1 MDELLI
7 DIQLITHPI
16 ISIYD
21 VELNDLV
28 VYTINIL
35 NCLYEKKFAK
45 KHIYPEIIKQ
55 LVCETNIGL
64 FGKEYNDFEV
74 KDHKATVAH
83 LKTIP
88 QFEQRT
94 KEWFDF
100 RKNNI
105 GASEG
110 AIIFGKSIFS
120 NGKKLLLKKCGHSEP
135 YVSNPA
141 CQHGTKYEPVI
152 QLLYQNKNN
161 TILYEFGSIA
171 HSDYPMIS
179 ASPDGITETGI
190 MIEIKAPYR
199 RKITGIP
206 PAYYSYQMQQQL
218 QVCNL
223 DRVDF
228 VECKIE
234 EYLNKK
240 LYLQDVGDNGDINGH
255 VDAVGNVKGLILE
268 FFVHTDTT
276 SSVDWIYPDKFLS
289 VDEISSWLETEK
301 NKLNIED
308 NKTFSR
314 EIYYRIE
321 KYSCCGVWRDDDW
334 WNSNKH
340 KYVEFWDTV
349 VVHRKKGIKSLIKK
363 KKPRQKR
370 KVKCLIE
377 D

>member
-7 DIQLITHPI
+7 DIRDITEPI
-16 ISIYD
+16 VEAYD
-21 VELNDLV
+21 VELEDLV
-28 VYTINIL
+28 VYTISIL
-35 NCLYEKKFAK
+35 KCIYEKKFVK
-45 KHIYPEIIKQ
+45 KHIYKEIIKQ
-55 LVCETNIGL
+55 LVCRIYLETYGSV
-64 FGKEYNDFEV
+64 YNNFKV
-74 KDHKATVAH
+74 IDHRETVEH

-94 KEWFDF
+94 KEWFNF

-135 YVSNPA
+135 YVTNPA

-171 HSDYPMIS
+171 HPDYPMVS
-179 ASPDGITETGI
+179 ASPDGITETGV
-190 MIEIKAPYR
+190 MIEIKAPFR
-199 RKITGIP
+199 RKITSIP
-206 PAYYSYQMQQQL
+206 PVYYWYQMQQQL

-240 LYLQDVGDNGDINGH
+240 RYLKDHEEESTNSNTNSD
-255 VDAVGNVKGLILE
+255 GNTKGVIIE
-268 FFVHTDTT
+268 YFIYTGST
-276 SSVDWIYPDKFLS
+276 SSVDWIYPEKFLL
-289 VDEISSWLETEK
+289 VDEIPSWIETEK
-301 NKLNIED
+301 NKLEVED

-314 EIYYRIE
+314 EIYYKID

-349 VVHRKKGIKSLIKK
+349 ISQRKIGIETLVKK
-363 KKPRQKR
+363 KKIRKKR

>member
-7 DIQLITHPI
+7 HLRDITSPI
-16 ISIYD
+16 INSYD
-21 VELNDLV
+21 VELKDLV
-28 VYTINIL
+28 FYTINIL
-35 NCLYEKKFAK
+35 KCIYEKKFVK
-45 KHIYPEIIKQ
+45 KQIYKEFIKQ
-55 LVCETNIGL
+55 LICSMYIET
-64 FGKEYNDFEV
+64 FGHIYNNFEV
-74 KDHKATVAH
+74 EDHTETVNY

-120 NGKKLLLKKCGHSEP
+120 NGKKLLLKKCGYSEP
-135 YVSNPA
+135 FVTNPA

-161 TILYEFGSIA
+161 TVLYEFGSIA
-171 HSDYPMIS
+171 HPDYPMIS
-179 ASPDGITETGI
+179 ASPDGITETGV
-190 MIEIKAPYR
+190 MIEIKAPFR
-199 RKITGIP
+199 RKITSIP
-206 PAYYSYQMQQQL
+206 PVYYWYQMQQQL

-240 LYLQDVGDNGDINGH
+240 QYLKDYNPEVGEDCNINGD
-255 VDAVGNVKGLILE
+255 GNMKGIIIEYFIHTGIL
-268 FFVHTDTT
+268 
-276 SSVDWIYPDKFLS
+276 SSVDWIYPEKFLS
-289 VDEISSWLETEK
+289 VSEIPDWIEIQK
-301 NKLNIED
+301 NKLEIED
-308 NKTFSR
+308 KTFSR
-314 EIYYRIE
+314 AIYYRVD
-321 KYSCCGVWRDDDW
+321 KYSCCGVWRDDAW
-334 WNSNKH
+334 WDTNKH
-340 KYVEFWDTV
+340 KYLEFWNTV
-349 VVHRKKGIKSLIKK
+349 VEQRKKGFESLIKK
-363 KKPRQKR
+363 KKPRQRR